1 MDLTGIIAISGK
13 PGLYKVLAQGKNNII
28 VESLE
33 DKKRVPAYASD
44 RISALD
50 DISIYTYDDDKP
62 LREIFTSIFEKEK
75 GKETISHK
83 EDQNKLKAYL
93 IEVLPNFDQERVYG
107 SDIKKIFQWYNLL
120 LKAGALIPEV
130 KEDKKAAKADSSAE
144 GKEKKP
150 AAKTTAKKAAEE
162 GEKEEKAPAKKAPAK
177 KTAATATKSAT
188 AAKAPAAKAPAKAN
202 AKATSAKKVAAPK
215 TGSSRGK

>member
-1 MDLTGIIAISGK
+1 MNLTGIIAISGK

-62 LREIFTSIFEKEK
+62 LKEIFISIFEKEK

-93 IEVLPNFDQERVYG
+93 SEVLPNFDQDRVYA

-120 LKAGALIPEV
+120 LKAGALVIEEE
-130 KEDKKAAKADSSAE
+130 KEAP
-144 GKEKKP
+144 KEKKAP
-150 AAKTTAKKAAEE
+150 KTAKKDAEASSE
-162 GEKEEKAPAKKAPAK
+162 EATPAKEKKAPAKKA
-177 KTAATATKSAT
+177 AAPKA
-188 AAKAPAAKAPAKAN
+188 AAKTPAAKAPAKPA

>member
-1 MDLTGIIAISGK
+1 MNLTGIIAISGK

-62 LREIFTSIFEKEK
+62 LKEIFTSIFEKEK

-93 IEVLPNFDQERVYG
+93 IEVLPNFDQERVYA

-120 LKAGALIPEV
+120 LKAGALVPEE
-130 KEDKKAAKADSSAE
+130 KEEEKEAAPA
-144 GKEKKP
+144 KEKKAP
-150 AAKTTAKKAAEE
+150 KTAAKKEDGEAKEA
-162 GEKEEKAPAKKAPAK
+162 KEEKAPAKKAPAK
-177 KTAATATKSAT
+177 KAAPKAATT
-188 AAKAPAAKAPAKAN
+188 AKTPAAKAPAKAS

>member
-1 MDLTGIIAISGK
+1 MNLTGIIAISGK

-62 LREIFTSIFEKEK
+62 LKEIFISIFEKEK

-93 IEVLPNFDQERVYG
+93 IEVLPNFDQERVYA

-120 LKAGALIPEV
+120 LKAGALVPEE
-130 KEDKKAAKADSSAE
+130 KEEKEAAPA
-144 GKEKKP
+144 KEKKAP
-150 AAKTTAKKAAEE
+150 KTAAKKEDAEAT
-162 GEKEEKAPAKKAPAK
+162 EEKAPAKKAPAK
-177 KTAATATKSAT
+177 KAAAPKAATAKT
-188 AAKAPAAKAPAKAN
+188 PAAKAPAKAS
-202 AKATSAKKVAAPK
+202 AKTTSAKKVAAPK

>member
-1 MDLTGIIAISGK
+1 MNLTGIIAISGK
-13 PGLYKVLAQGKNNII
+13 SGLYRVLAQGKNNII

-62 LREIFTSIFEKEK
+62 LKEILVSIFEKEE
-75 GKETISHK
+75 GKETLSHK
-83 EDQNKLKAYL
+83 EDQNKLKSYL
-93 IEVLPNFDQERVYG
+93 LEILPNYDQERVYS

-120 LKAGALIPEV
+120 LKAGALVIEEE
-130 KEDKKAAKADSSAE
+130 KEEEEAP
-144 GKEKKP
+144 KEKK
-150 AAKTTAKKAAEE
+150 AAKTTAKKGEE
-162 GEKEEKAPAKKAPAK
+162 TATDEDTPPKKAPAKKAAPKAAVKTPTAK
-177 KTAATATKSAT
+177 GPVKSAG
-188 AAKAPAAKAPAKAN
+188 
-202 AKATSAKKVAAPK
+202 KATGAKKVAAPK

>member
-1 MDLTGIIAISGK
+1 MNLTGIIAISGK
-13 PGLYKVLAQGKNNII
+13 SGLYKVLAQGKNNII

-50 DISIYTYDDDKP
+50 DISIYTYDEDKP
-62 LREIFTSIFEKEK
+62 LKEIFISIFEKES

-83 EDQNKLKAYL
+83 EDQGKLKSYL
-93 IEVLPNFDQERVYG
+93 LEILPNFDQERVYA

-120 LKAGALIPEV
+120 LKAGALVIEEV
-130 KEDKKAAKADSSAE
+130 KEETEEAP
-144 GKEKKP
+144 KEKKAKASASKDDAEAAP
-150 AAKTTAKKAAEE
+150 AK
-162 GEKEEKAPAKKAPAK
+162 EKKAPAKKA
-177 KTAATATKSAT
+177 AAPKAA
-188 AAKAPAAKAPAKAN
+188 AAKTPAAKAPAKAA
-202 AKATSAKKVAAPK
+202 AKTTSAKKVAAPK

>member
-1 MDLTGIIAISGK
+1 MNLTGIIAISGK

-93 IEVLPNFDQERVYG
+93 IEVLPNFDQERVYA

-120 LKAGALIPEV
+120 HKAGALIPDEEV
-130 KEDKKAAKADSSAE
+130 KEDVAATEAPKAKKTAKA
-144 GKEKKP
+144 KETDAP
-150 AAKTTAKKAAEE
+150 AAEAKAKT
-162 GEKEEKAPAKKAPAK
+162 PAKKAPVK
-177 KTAATATKSAT
+177 KAATATKSAT
-188 AAKAPAAKAPAKAN
+188 AAKAPAAAKGPAKA
-202 AKATSAKKVAAPK
+202 AGKTTSAKKVAAPK

>member
-1 MDLTGIIAISGK
+1 MNLTGIIAISGK

-62 LREIFTSIFEKEK
+62 LKEIFTSIFEKEK

-93 IEVLPNFDQERVYG
+93 IEVLPNFDQERVYA

-120 LKAGALIPEV
+120 LKAGALVPE
-130 KEDKKAAKADSSAE
+130 
-144 GKEKKP
+144 
-150 AAKTTAKKAAEE
+150 
-162 GEKEEKAPAKKAPAK
+162 EKEEKEAAPAKEKKAPKTAVKNEDAEATEEKATAKKAPAK
-177 KTAATATKSAT
+177 KAAAPKAATAKT
-188 AAKAPAAKAPAKAN
+188 PAAKAPAKAS
-202 AKATSAKKVAAPK
+202 AKTTSAKKVAAPK

>member
-1 MDLTGIIAISGK
+1 MNLTGIIAISGK

-62 LREIFTSIFEKEK
+62 LKEIFISIFEKEK

-93 IEVLPNFDQERVYG
+93 IEVLPNFDQERVYA

-120 LKAGALIPEV
+120 LKAGALVPEE
-130 KEDKKAAKADSSAE
+130 KEEKEAAPA
-144 GKEKKP
+144 KEKKATKT
-150 AAKTTAKKAAEE
+150 AAKKEDGEATEEKAAT
-162 GEKEEKAPAKKAPAK
+162 KKAPAKKAAAPK
-177 KTAATATKSAT
+177 AATTKT
-188 AAKAPAAKAPAKAN
+188 PAAKAPAKAS

>member
-1 MDLTGIIAISGK
+1 MNLTGIIAISGK
-13 PGLYKVLAQGKNNII
+13 SGLYRVLAQGKNNII

-50 DISIYTYDDDKP
+50 DISIYTYDEDKP
-62 LREIFTSIFEKEK
+62 LKEIFISIFEKEG
-75 GKETISHK
+75 GKEAISHK
-83 EDQNKLKAYL
+83 EDQSKLKNYL
-93 IEVLPNFDQERVYG
+93 LEILPEFDQERVYA

-120 LKAGALIPEV
+120 LKAGALVMEEE
-130 KEDKKAAKADSSAE
+130 KETVAE
-144 GKEKKP
+144 EAPAKEKKATKT
-150 AAKTTAKKAAEE
+150 AAKKEADDASEEPAKEKKA
-162 GEKEEKAPAKKAPAK
+162 APAKKAAAPKAAA
-177 KTAATATKSAT
+177 KTAAKT
-188 AAKAPAAKAPAKAN
+188 PAAKAPAKAS

>member
-1 MDLTGIIAISGK
+1 MNLTGIIAISGK
-13 PGLYKVLAQGKNNII
+13 AGLYRVLAQGKNNII

-50 DISIYTYDDDKP
+50 DISIYTYDEDKP
-62 LREIFTSIFEKEK
+62 LKEIFISIFEKES

-83 EDQNKLKAYL
+83 EDQSKLKGYL
-93 IEVLPNFDQERVYG
+93 LEVLPNFDQERVYA

-120 LKAGALIPEV
+120 LKAGALVLEEATEEAEAP
-130 KEDKKAAKADSSAE
+130 KEKKAAKASAQKDDAE
-144 GKEKKP
+144 ATPAKEK
-150 AAKTTAKKAAEE
+150 
-162 GEKEEKAPAKKAPAK
+162 KAPAKKA
-177 KTAATATKSAT
+177 ATAKSPT
-188 AAKAPAAKAPAKAN
+188 AKAPAAGKGPAKAS
-202 AKATSAKKVAAPK
+202 AKTTSAKKVAAPK

>member
-1 MDLTGIIAISGK
+1 MNLTGIIAISGK
-13 PGLYKVLAQGKNNII
+13 SGLYRVLAQGKNNII

-62 LREIFTSIFEKEK
+62 LKEILVSIFEKEK

-83 EDQNKLKAYL
+83 EDQAKLKAYL
-93 IEVLPNFDQERVYG
+93 LEVLPNYDQERVYA

-120 LKAGALIPEV
+120 FKAGALVIEEEV
-130 KEDKKAAKADSSAE
+130 AE
-144 GKEKKP
+144 EAPKEKKTAKA
-150 AAKTTAKKAAEE
+150 AAKKGEE
-162 GEKEEKAPAKKAPAK
+162 TSTDEETPVKKAPAKKAATPK
-177 KTAATATKSAT
+177 AAV
-188 AAKAPAAKAPAKAN
+188 KAPAAKGPVKSAG
-202 AKATSAKKVAAPK
+202 KATGAKKVAAPK

>member
-1 MDLTGIIAISGK
+1 MNLTGIIAISGK

-33 DKKRVPAYASD
+33 DKKRVPAYSSD

-62 LREIFTSIFEKEK
+62 LREIFISIFEKEK

-93 IEVLPNFDQERVYG
+93 VEVLPNFDQERVYA

-120 LKAGALIPEV
+120 LKAGALVMEEEV
-130 KEDKKAAKADSSAE
+130 KEEAPA
-144 GKEKKP
+144 KEKK
-150 AAKTTAKKAAEE
+150 ATKASAKKDGDATSEEAAPV
-162 GEKEEKAPAKKAPAK
+162 KKAPAKKAAAPK
-177 KTAATATKSAT
+177 AAT
-188 AAKAPAAKAPAKAN
+188 KAPAASKGPAKAS
-202 AKATSAKKVAAPK
+202 AKTTSAKKVAAPK

>member
-1 MDLTGIIAISGK
+1 MNLTGIIAISGK

-62 LREIFTSIFEKEK
+62 LKEIFISIFEKEK

-93 IEVLPNFDQERVYG
+93 IEVLPNFDQERVYA

-120 LKAGALIPEV
+120 LKAGALVPEE
-130 KEDKKAAKADSSAE
+130 KEEKEAAPA
-144 GKEKKP
+144 KEKKAP
-150 AAKTTAKKAAEE
+150 KTAAKKEDAEAT
-162 GEKEEKAPAKKAPAK
+162 EEKAPAKKAPAK
-177 KTAATATKSAT
+177 KAAAPKAATAKT
-188 AAKAPAAKAPAKAN
+188 PAAKAPAKAS

>member
-1 MDLTGIIAISGK
+1 MNLTGIIAISGK
-13 PGLYKVLAQGKNNII
+13 SGLYKVLAQGKNNII

-50 DISIYTYDDDKP
+50 DISIYTYDEDKP
-62 LREIFTSIFEKEK
+62 LKEIFIAIFEKES

-83 EDQNKLKAYL
+83 EDQSKLKGYL
-93 IEVLPNFDQERVYG
+93 LEILPNFDQERVYA

-120 LKAGALIPEV
+120 LKAGALVLEEA
-130 KEDKKAAKADSSAE
+130 KEEAE
-144 GKEKKP
+144 EAPKEKK
-150 AAKTTAKKAAEE
+150 AKASAKKDDAEE
-162 GEKEEKAPAKKAPAK
+162 ATPAKEKKAPAKKAAAPK
-177 KTAATATKSAT
+177 AATAKT
-188 AAKAPAAKAPAKAN
+188 PAAKAPAKAS

>member
-1 MDLTGIIAISGK
+1 MEQIINRMNLTGIIAISGK
-13 PGLYKVLAQGKNNII
+13 PGLYKVWAQGKNNII

-33 DKKRVPAYASD
+33 DKKRVPAYSSD

-62 LREIFTSIFEKEK
+62 LREIFISIFEKEK

-93 IEVLPNFDQERVYG
+93 VEVLPNFDQERVYA

-120 LKAGALIPEV
+120 L
-130 KEDKKAAKADSSAE
+130 
-144 GKEKKP
+144 
-150 AAKTTAKKAAEE
+150 
-162 GEKEEKAPAKKAPAK
+162 
-177 KTAATATKSAT
+177 
-188 AAKAPAAKAPAKAN
+188 
-202 AKATSAKKVAAPK
+202 
-215 TGSSRGK
+215 

>member
-1 MDLTGIIAISGK
+1 MNLTGIIAISGK

-50 DISIYTYDDDKP
+50 DISIYTYDEDKP
-62 LREIFTSIFEKEK
+62 LREIFTSIYEKES

-93 IEVLPNFDQERVYG
+93 IEVLPNFDQERVYA

-120 LKAGALIPEV
+120 HKAGALILDEEV
-130 KEDKKAAKADSSAE
+130 KEDAATEEAPKAKKAAKAKETEAPAE
-144 GKEKKP
+144 
-150 AAKTTAKKAAEE
+150 
-162 GEKEEKAPAKKAPAK
+162 EEKAKTPAKKAPAK
-177 KTAATATKSAT
+177 KAATATKSAT
-188 AAKAPAAKAPAKAN
+188 AAKAPAAAKGPAKA
-202 AKATSAKKVAAPK
+202 AGKTTSAKKVAAPK